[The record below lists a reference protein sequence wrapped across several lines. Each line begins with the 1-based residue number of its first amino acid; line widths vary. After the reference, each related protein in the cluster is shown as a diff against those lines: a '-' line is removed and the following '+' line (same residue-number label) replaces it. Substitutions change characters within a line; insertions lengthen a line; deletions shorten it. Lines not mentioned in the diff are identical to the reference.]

1 NCRDAVADELERA
14 IRVVHVAGAMQAIE
28 EHAELGDY
36 AEQRVIAA
44 RAPVLGTEANRSTLG
59 VAFGAEHGTVEI
71 DGDPSESFC
80 LNALEGH
87 VTDEVGQ
94 ARDFAGACLCESP
107 RNGRHVRNLA
117 DAERS
122 CDQWIVGVV
131 VPVAQA
137 SKPEQYVDDQLQD
150 NAHEPKY
157 ALAVNFGE
165 AAPQP
170 LPEAQTPKQRHEQ
183 YEARKR
189 CQAVILEGDL
199 WQGVDTADDFCFAGL
214 HREFLH
220 DLSASSAQ
228 TFAQTG
234 LAGVLPVFLCK
245 FRALSCNQGVES
257 VPGFGGF
264 PSLCERMLAGEHTRG
279 PDRLLREPGGFPVV
293 TIDPTRRR
301 VGSSFDLRA
310 SSPRVRA
317 EVQIGRRGGWD
328 SE

>member
-1 NCRDAVADELERA
+1 ASANCRDAVADELERA

-44 RAPVLGTEANRSTLG
+44 RAPVLGIEANRSTLG

-122 CDQWIVGVV
+122 CDQRIVGVV

-150 NAHEPKY
+150 NAREPKY

-214 HREFLH
+214 HRKFLH

-245 FRALSCNQGVES
+245 FRALSCNQGDKTYANW
-257 VPGFGGF
+257 
-264 PSLCERMLAGEHTRG
+264 SLR
-279 PDRLLREPGGFPVV
+279 F
-293 TIDPTRRR
+293 
-301 VGSSFDLRA
+301 
-310 SSPRVRA
+310 RVR
-317 EVQIGRRGGWD
+317 GRVAHWLGELSAMFNPRG
-328 SE
+328 EA